1 MWPEAG
7 RTAHLK
13 IRRGFIRKDHPLNG
27 YTVIGGPATIEG
39 MTEFEPAALDE
50 PSLLRDRIL
59 KQPRALQ
66 ELLGEHARH
75 TAAALLASS
84 LRERSLAQLRARE
97 VDEHMKIVRAG
108 LIADIA
114 RLRRVT
120 R

>member
-1 MWPEAG
+1 
-7 RTAHLK
+7 
-13 IRRGFIRKDHPLNG
+13 
-27 YTVIGGPATIEG
+27 
-39 MTEFEPAALDE
+39 MTDSEPAAIDE
-50 PSLLRDRIL
+50 PSLLRERIL
-59 KQPRALQ
+59 AQTQALQ
-66 ELLGEHARH
+66 ELLSEHARH

-97 VDEHMKIVRAG
+97 VDEHMKILRAG